1 MAVAEKVNKYKKKAS
16 ASDNASDGEST
27 NTSSSRKR
35 RERPILSVEKFKPSE
50 IFWHYPFLIYG
61 AKKIGKTTLL
71 SKFPKAYAFMFE
83 PNDSYELYKSDITD
97 WEDFKELVPQF
108 LGGQHEF
115 ESCWIDNGRNA
126 YELALNYVCRKAGV
140 EHPSEIKDFGQ
151 TWAKIYAE
159 LSLPVRQL
167 MQSKF
172 GFSVTCHEVEK
183 EIETRTGRT
192 FIQVAPDLSSAASRL
207 FCGEIYN
214 IFYYHY
220 DGNDRFLQIVGDDYV
235 MAGNRMKGHF
245 LTTKGERVARI
256 PMGNSEEEAFE
267 NLIKAYNNKQTDAF
281 VQNVKKEGKEGTAG
295 TKFKKSKEKA

>member
-1 MAVAEKVNKYKKKAS
+1 MAVAERVNKYKKKSTS
-16 ASDNASDGEST
+16 AS
-27 NTSSSRKR
+27 SSSSLSKR
-35 RERPILSVEKFKPSE
+35 HTRATLSVEKFKPSK
-50 IFWHYPFLIYG
+50 ILWHYPFLIYG

-83 PNDSYELYKSDITD
+83 PNDSYELYKSDITN
-97 WEDFKELVPQF
+97 WADFKELVPQF
-108 LGGQHEF
+108 LSGQHKF

-126 YELALNYVCRKAGV
+126 YELAQNFVCRKAGV
-140 EHPSEIKDFGQ
+140 EHPSEMNDYGQ
-151 TWAKIYAE
+151 TWAKIYSE

-167 MQSKF
+167 MQSRF
-172 GFSVTCHEVEK
+172 GFSVTCHEIEK

-192 FIQVAPDLSSAASRL
+192 FIQVVPDLSSAATRL

-220 DGNDRFLQIVGDDYV
+220 DGSDRFLQIVGDDYV

-267 NLIKAYNNKQTDAF
+267 NLIKAYNNEQADAF
-281 VQNVKKEGKEGTAG
+281 IRRDNKERKEGSSR
-295 TKFKKSKEKA
+295 TKFKKAKAKA